1 MTTLYCGNACKHVM
15 IGKPHIAWFYV
26 AKVTVLHMLYS
37 VVLVRLHIIK
47 VIITSVSLESLT
59 MATAAG
65 ASVLPSNR
73 SGKAERKSYAR
84 EFKLTVV
91 NHYRDHNNLY
101 QTSYR

>member
-65 ASVLPSNR
+65 PVLPSNG
-73 SGKAERKSYAR
+73 SGKRLRGKAMQES
-84 EFKLTVV
+84 
-91 NHYRDHNNLY
+91 
-101 QTSYR
+101 SS